1 MNGQT
6 SKEVVNS
13 STYKM
18 VPKIVT
24 VGTAGAD
31 EVALS
36 QLQTAIATGDAA
48 TVKSVAGA
56 LGAARAA
63 AGTEGAEAAG
73 QAVNDAVNAAHAQL
87 QQQQQPE
94 EVDTSEVITTG

>member
-1 MNGQT
+1 
-6 SKEVVNS
+6 
-13 STYKM
+13 M

-31 EVALS
+31 PTAIA
-36 QLQTAIATGDAA
+36 QLQTAIATGDVA

-73 QAVNDAVNAAHAQL
+73 QAVNDAVNAANAQL
-87 QQQQQPE
+87 QQQQQPAPVE
-94 EVDTSEVITTG
+94 EGGDAEAITTG